1 MKILAKTLIIVT
13 ALSATAP
20 LFAQISRVDS
30 KLPWSWSNRADRTI
44 FNAAKAGR
52 TEHDAALLHQAEALL
67 QRDRDMHDGYP
78 KHDLE
83 YYYNSLKAGQQPEVT
98 ASVSE
103 TKQYDPSLL
112 QLAEAMLQHDKDIH
126 GGYAQHDLDYY
137 YNLLSTKIFVH
148 DENSANAKKEAEYCI
163 YCGEPIL
170 QNNQQCTSHA
180 VSQCRTTCPDCG
192 QNLRDEKNLVNGEHR
207 CRFKTRITPAA
218 PKAEQTK

>member
-1 MKILAKTLIIVT
+1 MKTDIGIRSDLLKNQG
-13 ALSATAP
+13 SAYQIHRDIWSMFDIEDGAP
-20 LFAQISRVDS
+20 RPFIYSTPGGRYIYCVS
-30 KLPWSWSNRADRTI
+30 KIPPIHTGNEWVI
-44 FNAAKAGR
+44 
-52 TEHDAALLHQAEALL
+52 
-67 QRDRDMHDGYP
+67 
-78 KHDLE
+78 
-83 YYYNSLKAGQQPEVT
+83 
-98 ASVSE
+98 E

-218 PKAEQTK
+218 PKAEQAK